1 MSRYIDAEYIKA
13 VMLNDRLMQGNA
25 EYELWKQKVDA
36 QVKAM
41 PSIEIIRCGE
51 CKRANYEW
59 SGVRCG
65 LSDALMGADG
75 FCSIGERRESRDR

>member
-1 MSRYIDAEYIKA
+1 MSRYIDIEPILEWCDNPEVFEPYG
-13 VMLNDRLMQGNA
+13 VNSV
-25 EYELWKQKVDA
+25 ELERKIRQA
-36 QVKAM
+36 

-75 FCSIGERRESRDR
+75 FCSIGERSSE

>member
-1 MSRYIDAEYIKA
+1 MSRYIDIEPILEWCGDPEVCEPYGINS
-13 VMLNDRLMQGNA
+13 V
-25 EYELWKQKVDA
+25 ELERKLYDA
-36 QVKAM
+36 
-41 PSIEIIRCGE
+41 PSIDIVRCGE

-75 FCSIGERRESRDR
+75 FCSIGERREL